1 MYNETMNDD
10 STFYISHDRHEEEV
24 QEPENQELK
33 LERNENGEV
42 IERLLLSYIPV
53 DADVEKIG
61 NDLFAYDGDMT
72 IPDGEKY
79 DIIQGCFEKSNVD
92 ANKEIT
98 ALMETQRL
106 FEASSAVLKYMD
118 TINGRAASEIIKL

>member
-1 MYNETMNDD
+1 MYIRQGAVSLNLTEKAIYALTTAD
-10 STFYISHDRHEEEV
+10 YI
-24 QEPENQELK
+24 PEN
-33 LERNENGEV
+33 
-42 IERLLLSYIPV
+42 
-53 DADVEKIG
+53 ADVKKVG
-61 NDLFAYDGDMT
+61 NNLFSYDGDMT
-72 IPDGEKY
+72 IPEGEKY

-98 ALMETQRL
+98 SLMETQRL